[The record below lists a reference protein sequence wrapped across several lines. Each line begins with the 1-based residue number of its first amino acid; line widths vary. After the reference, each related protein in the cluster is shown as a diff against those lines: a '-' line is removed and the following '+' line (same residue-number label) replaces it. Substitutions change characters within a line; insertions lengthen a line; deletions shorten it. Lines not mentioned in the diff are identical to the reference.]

1 MITEDDVRFGWIPSS
16 DEKLKLHDT
25 RYAFTL
31 FFPMVYAQAVEYT
44 FPYDARFIAWNKQ
57 KGNSC
62 VGASWSQ
69 YMALCNFEEL
79 GPMQYDWYK
88 LYSWACAND
97 NDPATSAKADVG
109 TYLWAGGDC
118 LRKVG
123 HWQIVNG
130 VAQPP
135 DIKHGI
141 KSYYWIKSA
150 EEARTAIGLYKRPLE
165 FGVRWHKGWMN
176 PVLKNGEYW
185 LPPRAK
191 WGPVV
196 GGHAI
201 CADAGSD
208 QRGGDRWHNT
218 WGAEYPPVWV
228 SYEDIDYILTQ
239 DYGECCVA
247 IDYEEPPE
255 PEPEPVEAA
264 VPETIFGT
272 DEDGKV
278 YSWKLEEVAV

>member
-16 DEKLKLHDT
+16 DEKQKLHDT

-31 FFPMVYAQAVEYT
+31 FFPMVYAQAVEYV
-44 FPYDARFIAWNKQ
+44 FPSDPRFVAWNKQ

-69 YMALCNFEEL
+69 YMDLCNLEEL
-79 GPMQYDWYK
+79 GAVQYDWWK
-88 LYSWACAND
+88 LYRWACLNDDYPDND
-97 NDPATSAKADVG
+97 NADIG
-109 TYLWAGGDC
+109 TFLWAGGDC
-118 LRKVG
+118 LREIG

-150 EEARTAIGLYKRPLE
+150 EECRTAIGQHKRPLE

-176 PVLKNGEYW
+176 PVLKNGEYY

-201 CADAGSD
+201 NGDAWSD
-208 QRGGDRWHNT
+208 QHGGVRLRNT
-218 WGAEYPPVWV
+218 WGDFPPVWV
-228 SYEDIDYILTQ
+228 LDEDVDYILTQ

-247 IDYEEPPE
+247 IDIE
-255 PEPEPVEAA
+255 PEPEPDPDPAEAA

-272 DEDGKV
+272 DEDGKL